1 MVTARQGEHYVLY
14 IDDNPVNL
22 KLVTR
27 ILHKLRHIR
36 LVTMYAPEMGIEFEL
51 SHQPDLILL
60 DINLLDMDGYQVL
73 EVFKSHLQLRHVPV
87 IAVSANAMPRD
98 IERGIAAGVADYLT
112 KPLDIGRFLASID
125 AHLPGMTE
133 KRSNDAQT

>member
-1 MVTARQGEHYVLY
+1 
-14 IDDNPVNL
+14 
-22 KLVTR
+22 
-27 ILHKLRHIR
+27 
-36 LVTMYAPEMGIEFEL
+36 
-51 SHQPDLILL
+51 
-60 DINLLDMDGYQVL
+60 MDGYQVL

-98 IERGIAAGVADYLT
+98 IERGIAAGFADYLT

-125 AHLPGMTE
+125 AHLPGVME